1 MPLSDVE
8 LVSAKGSLVYEIVDE
23 EKTPTG
29 AAQQALI
36 HALLGVNVSFSRF
49 VLTALAYY
57 KDV

>member
-36 HALLGVNVSFSRF
+36 HSLLGVNVSFSRF
-49 VLTALAYY
+49 VYCI
-57 KDV
+57 DV